1 MATLNL
7 RAAQW
12 EKQELSFTSDFA
24 YPDPLRNLHFY
35 ALFTTPSGRTFHLDG
50 FWDSGLDWKVRLM
63 PDKVGEWRYET
74 VCSDIQ
80 NPGLHHQQGTFVV
93 EESHQEAAI
102 YRHGAVLHR
111 PGEYHL
117 RHADGTPFLWVACT
131 AWNGTLKSTE
141 EEWDTYLQHRR
152 EHHYSVIQFVTTQW
166 RGGDQ
171 NSEGQTAFSGKR
183 AIQLNP
189 KFFQHLD
196 HKIDQINAHGLVAAP
211 VLLWA
216 LPRGEGKA
224 LSPGYALPR
233 SEAILLAKYMVA
245 RYGAHHVVWLLGGDG
260 LYTHFYQRRW
270 KRIGR
275 AVFGQAKRP
284 LVARITSYLRN
295 VSVSIISTSRF
306 IIPCSIFDI
315 FEYRISNK
323 EYRMMKWYAKDITHG
338 TKAGD
343 SGYFLSF
350 LYRKFRTASTVDDG
364 KMSAKG
370 RPTERRPVALHPMGR
385 SWIGKAYA
393 QEAWLDVIGYQSG
406 HGSDKKS
413 VEFVTRGPAT
423 QSWKTLPPR
432 PLINME
438 PCYEEIGGRVS
449 ADDVRHASYWSLLA
463 TPLAGISYG
472 ANGIWPWIRPG
483 ERILNHGALSQQEV
497 RSWRESLDL
506 PGSLQVG
513 YLSQFIQQ
521 FDWWTLRPDPDLLVW
536 QSGERDYLHYVSVV
550 RTEDCRTMLA
560 YIPTDLAVEI
570 LNPKQFTYRVRWFD
584 PVQGIDQPEAH
595 ATVQGKTMQ
604 AKAPLATGNVLI
616 LTKI

>member
-1 MATLNL
+1 MTAPDSRTV
-7 RAAQW
+7 QW
-12 EKQELSFTSDFA
+12 ERRELSFTSDFA
-24 YPDPLRNLHFY
+24 YPDPLRDLHFY
-35 ALFTTPSGRTFHLDG
+35 AIFTPPSGTTLRLDG
-50 FWDSGLDWKVRLM
+50 FWNGDLDWKIRLM
-63 PDKVGEWRYET
+63 PDETGEWRYET

-80 NPGLHHQQGTFVV
+80 NSGLHHQQGTFVV

-102 YRHGAVLHR
+102 YRHGAILHR

-117 RHADGTPFLWVACT
+117 RHADSTPFLWVACT

-141 EEWDTYLQHRR
+141 KEWDTYLQHRR

-189 KFFQHLD
+189 TFFQHLD

-233 SEAILLAKYMVA
+233 SEAILLAKYIVA

-275 AVFGQAKRP
+275 AVFSQAKRP
-284 LVARITSYLRN
+284 LVTRITSYLRN
-295 VSVSIISTSRF
+295 TSISIISTSRF

-315 FEYRISNK
+315 QKYRISNK
-323 EYRMMKWYAKDITHG
+323 EYRMMKWYAKARSFIKRLTFFSTG
-338 TKAGD
+338 FSAERRPEE
-343 SGYFLSF
+343 YLS
-350 LYRKFRTASTVDDG
+350 KE
-364 KMSAKG
+364 G
-370 RPTERRPVALHPMGR
+370 RPAEGRPAERRPVALHPMGR

-393 QEAWLDVIGYQSG
+393 REAWLDIMGYQSG

-413 VEFVTRGPAT
+413 VEFITQGPAT

-449 ADDVRHASYWSLLA
+449 ADDVRHASYWSLFA
-463 TPLAGISYG
+463 TPLAGVSYG

-483 ERILNHGALSQQEV
+483 ERILNHGALSQQKV

-536 QSGERDYLHYVSVV
+536 QPGDRDYLQYVSVV
-550 RTEDCRTMLA
+550 RSGDHRTVLA
-560 YIPTDLAVEI
+560 YIPTNLTIEMLNFQRI
-570 LNPKQFTYRVRWFD
+570 LYRVRWFD
-584 PVQGIDQPEAH
+584 PANGQYMDEEDETDK
-595 ATVQGKTMQ
+595 ATLRFT
-604 AKAPLATGNVLI
+604 APLATGNVLVLQSI
-616 LTKI
+616 SKT

>member
-12 EKQELSFTSDFA
+12 ERHELSFTSDFA
-24 YPDPLRNLHFY
+24 YPDPLRDLRFY
-35 ALFTTPSGRTFHLDG
+35 ALFTTPSGRIFRLDG
-50 FWDSGLDWKVRLM
+50 FWNGGLDWKVRLM
-63 PDKVGEWRYET
+63 PDEVGEWRYET

-80 NPGLHHQQGTFVV
+80 NSGLHHQQGTFMV

-102 YRHGAVLHR
+102 YRHGAILHR

-117 RHADGTPFLWVACT
+117 RHADGTPFFWVACT

-141 EEWDTYLQHRR
+141 EEWDTYLQYRR
-152 EHHYSVIQFVTTQW
+152 DHHYSVIQFVTTQW

-196 HKIDQINAHGLVAAP
+196 YKIDQINAHGLVAAP

-275 AVFGQAKRP
+275 AVFGTPPVGQQNHQY
-284 LVARITSYLRN
+284 S
-295 VSVSIISTSRF
+295 
-306 IIPCSIFDI
+306 
-315 FEYRISNK
+315 E
-323 EYRMMKWYAKDITHG
+323 KD
-338 TKAGD
+338 
-343 SGYFLSF
+343 L
-350 LYRKFRTASTVDDG
+350 L
-364 KMSAKG
+364 MEG
-370 RPTERRPVALHPMGR
+370 RPAERRPVALHSMGR

-393 QEAWLDVIGYQSG
+393 REAWLNVIGYQSG

-413 VEFVTRGPAT
+413 VEFITRGPAT
-423 QSWKTLPPR
+423 QNWKTLSPR

-449 ADDVRHASYWSLLA
+449 ADDVRHASYWSLFA

-483 ERILNHGALSQQEV
+483 ERILNHGALSQQKV

-536 QSGERDYLHYVSVV
+536 QPGDRDYLQYVSVV
-550 RTEDCRTMLA
+550 RSGDHRTVLA
-560 YIPTDLAVEI
+560 YIPTDLSIEM
-570 LNPKQFTYRVRWFD
+570 LNLQRMLYQVRWFD
-584 PVQGIDQPEAH
+584 PVNNQYMDEEDETDK
-595 ATVQGKTMQ
+595 ATLRFT
-604 AKAPLATGNVLI
+604 APLATGNVVVLQNA
-616 LTKI
+616 LKP

>member
-1 MATLNL
+1 MNL

-12 EKQELSFTSDFA
+12 ERHELSFTSDFA
-24 YPDPLRNLHFY
+24 YPDPLRDLRFY
-35 ALFTTPSGRTFHLDG
+35 ALFTTPSGRIFRLDG
-50 FWDSGLDWKVRLM
+50 FWNGSLDWKVRLM
-63 PDKVGEWRYET
+63 PDEVGEWRYET

-80 NPGLHHQQGTFVV
+80 NPRLHHQQGTFVV
-93 EESHQEAAI
+93 EENHQEAAI
-102 YRHGAVLHR
+102 YRHGAILHR

-117 RHADGTPFLWVACT
+117 RHADSTPFLWVACT

-152 EHHYSVIQFVTTQW
+152 DHHYSVIQFVTTQW

-233 SEAILLAKYMVA
+233 SEAILLTKYMVA

-260 LYTHFYQRRW
+260 LYTHFYQHRW

-275 AVFGQAKRP
+275 AVFGQVKKP
-284 LVARITSYLRN
+284 LATRINSYLRN
-295 VSVSIISTSRF
+295 VPISTISTSKF
-306 IIPCSIFDI
+306 IIPCSIFNI
-315 FEYRISNK
+315 QKYRISNK
-323 EYRMMKWYAKDITHG
+323 EHRMTKWYAR
-338 TKAGD
+338 
-343 SGYFLSF
+343 LCSF
-350 LYRKFRTASTVDDG
+350 IKRLISFSTG
-364 KMSAKG
+364 FSAEG
-370 RPTERRPVALHPMGR
+370 RPAEGHPAERRPTEGRPVALHSMGR

-413 VEFVTRGPAT
+413 VEFITRGPAT
-423 QSWKTLPPR
+423 QNWKTLSPR

-449 ADDVRHASYWSLLA
+449 ADDVRHASYWSLFA

-472 ANGIWPWIRPG
+472 ANGIWPWIRPK
-483 ERILNHGALSQQEV
+483 ERILNHGTLSQQVV
-497 RSWRESLDL
+497 RSWYKSLDL

-513 YLSQFIQQ
+513 YLSQFIRQ
-521 FDWWTLRPDPDLLVW
+521 FDWWSLQPDPDLLVW
-536 QSGERDYLHYVSVV
+536 QPGDRNYLQYVSVV
-550 RTEDCRTMLA
+550 RSEDYRTVLA
-560 YIPTDLAVEI
+560 YIPTDLAIEI

-584 PVQGIDQPEAH
+584 PVQGIDQPGAY
-595 ATVQGKTMQ
+595 TTMEGENMQ
-604 AKAPLATGNVLI
+604 TKALLTTGNVLI

>member
-24 YPDPLRNLHFY
+24 YPDPLRDLRFY
-35 ALFTTPSGRTFHLDG
+35 AVFTAPSGSTFCLDG
-50 FWDSGLDWKVRLM
+50 FWDGGLDWKIRLM
-63 PDKVGEWRYET
+63 PDETGEWRYET

-93 EESHQEAAI
+93 EESQQEKAL

-152 EHHYSVIQFVTTQW
+152 DHHYSVIQFVTTQW

-183 AIQLNP
+183 AIQINP
-189 KFFQHLD
+189 EFFQHLD
-196 HKIDQINAHGLVAAP
+196 HKIDRINAYGLVAAP

-275 AVFGQAKRP
+275 AVFEQTNKQ
-284 LVARITSYLRN
+284 LLARINLRLRN
-295 VSVSIISTSRF
+295 VITSLISTSRF

-315 FEYRISNK
+315 QKYRISNK
-323 EYRMMKWYAKDITHG
+323 EYRMTKWYAKARSFIKRLTFFSTG
-338 TKAGD
+338 FSAERRPEE
-343 SGYFLSF
+343 YLS
-350 LYRKFRTASTVDDG
+350 KE
-364 KMSAKG
+364 G
-370 RPTERRPVALHPMGR
+370 RPAEGRPVALHPMGR

-393 QEAWLDVIGYQSG
+393 REAWLNVIGYQSG

-413 VEFVTRGPAT
+413 VEFITQGPAT
-423 QSWKTLPPR
+423 QNWKTLPPR

-449 ADDVRHASYWSLLA
+449 ADDVRHASYWSLFA

-513 YLSQFIQQ
+513 YLSRFIHQ

-536 QSGERDYLHYVSVV
+536 QPGDREYLRFVSVV
-550 RTEDCRTMLA
+550 RSEDHCTVLA
-560 YIPTDLAVEI
+560 YIPTDLAIEI

-584 PVQGIDQPEAH
+584 PVHGIDQPGAY
-595 ATVQGKTMQ
+595 TTMEGENMQ
-604 AKAPLATGNVLI
+604 TKALLTTGNVLI
-616 LTKI
+616 LTKV

>member
-1 MATLNL
+1 MTTPDA
-7 RAAQW
+7 RAARW
-12 EKQELSFTSDFA
+12 ETQEFSFTSHFA
-24 YPDPLRNLHFY
+24 YPDPLRNLDFH
-35 ALFTTPSGRTFHLDG
+35 AIFTTPSGNTFRLDG
-50 FWDSGLDWKVRLM
+50 FWDGGLDWKIRLM
-63 PDKVGEWRYET
+63 PDETGEWRYKT

-80 NPGLHHQQGTFVV
+80 NPGLYHQQGTFVV
-93 EESHQEAAI
+93 KESRREAAI
-102 YRHGAVLHR
+102 YRHGAVLRR
-111 PGEYHL
+111 PGAYHL
-117 RHADGTPFLWVACT
+117 RHADNTPFLWVACT

-152 EHHYSVIQFVTTQW
+152 DHHYSVIQFVTTQW

-196 HKIDQINAHGLVAAP
+196 HKIDQINAYGLVAAP

-216 LPRGEGKA
+216 LPRGKGKE

-275 AVFGQAKRP
+275 AVFGTPPVGQQNHQYSEKARP
-284 LVARITSYLRN
+284 A
-295 VSVSIISTSRF
+295 
-306 IIPCSIFDI
+306 
-315 FEYRISNK
+315 
-323 EYRMMKWYAKDITHG
+323 
-338 TKAGD
+338 
-343 SGYFLSF
+343 
-350 LYRKFRTASTVDDG
+350 
-364 KMSAKG
+364 
-370 RPTERRPVALHPMGR
+370 ERRPVALHPMGR

-393 QEAWLDVIGYQSG
+393 REAWLDVVGYQSG

-413 VEFVTRGPAT
+413 VEFITRGPAT
-423 QSWKTLPPR
+423 QSWKTLPPH

-449 ADDVRHASYWSLLA
+449 ANDVRHASYWSLFA
-463 TPLAGISYG
+463 TPPAGISYG

-483 ERILNHGALSQQEV
+483 ERILNHGALSQQTV

-513 YLSQFIQQ
+513 YLSRFIQQ

-536 QSGERDYLHYVSVV
+536 QPGNREYLHFVSVV
-550 RTEDCRTMLA
+550 RTEDYHTVLA
-560 YIPTDLAVEI
+560 YFPTDLAVGI
-570 LNPKQFTYRVRWFD
+570 LNPKQITYRLRWFD
-584 PVQGIDQPEAH
+584 PVRGIDQLGAH
-595 ATVQGKTMQ
+595 ATVKGENMQ
-604 AKAPLATGNVLI
+604 ARALLTTGNVLV
-616 LTKI
+616 LTKV

>member
-1 MATLNL
+1 MTAPDSRTV
-7 RAAQW
+7 QW
-12 EKQELSFTSDFA
+12 ERHELSFISDFA
-24 YPDPLRNLHFY
+24 YPDPLRDLRFY
-35 ALFTTPSGRTFHLDG
+35 ALFTTPSGRIFRLDG
-50 FWDSGLDWKVRLM
+50 FWNGDLDWKVRLM
-63 PDKVGEWRYET
+63 PDEVGEWRYET

-117 RHADGTPFLWVACT
+117 RHADGTPFFWVACT

-260 LYTHFYQRRW
+260 LYTHFYQHRW

-275 AVFGQAKRP
+275 AVFGQVKKP
-284 LVARITSYLRN
+284 LATRINSYLRN
-295 VSVSIISTSRF
+295 ASISIISTSRF
-306 IIPCSIFDI
+306 IMPCSILDI
-315 FEYRISNK
+315 QK
-323 EYRMMKWYAKDITHG
+323 YRMTKWYAKDITHG

-350 LYRKFRTASTVDDG
+350 LYRKFRNDG
-364 KMSAKG
+364 KMSAEG
-370 RPTERRPVALHPMGR
+370 RPAEGRPAEGRPVEGRPVALHPMGR
-385 SWIGKAYA
+385 SWIGKTYA
-393 QEAWLDVIGYQSG
+393 REAWLDVIGYQSG

-413 VEFVTRGPAT
+413 VMFITRGPAT
-423 QSWKTLPPR
+423 QNWKTLPPR

-449 ADDVRHASYWSLLA
+449 ADDVRHASYWSLFA
-463 TPLAGISYG
+463 TPLAGVSYG

-536 QSGERDYLHYVSVV
+536 QPGDREYLRFVSVV
-550 RTEDCRTMLA
+550 RSEDHCTVLA
-560 YIPTDLAVEI
+560 YIPTDLTIEM
-570 LNPKQFTYRVRWFD
+570 LNLQRMLYQVRWFD
-584 PVQGIDQPEAH
+584 PVNNQYMDEENETDK
-595 ATVQGKTMQ
+595 ATLRFTT
-604 AKAPLATGNVLI
+604 PLATGNVLALQSI
-616 LTKI
+616 PKT